1 MTEILHT
8 PVTGPSAWK
17 AADYLTDRSWMFELT
32 PAHLREIG
40 DAARTLR
47 ARGIGPLEFT
57 REDFP
62 LPTLGPLLPGLLH
75 DIEYGRGF
83 VLIRGLNVA
92 DYDMDTLRVL
102 YWGLGTHLGQII
114 SQNSQGDL
122 LGVVTDMEAGKYAK
136 GGYYEEGVR
145 GHRTNAELEPHSDS
159 SDVVG
164 LMCVRPAR
172 TGGYSQVCSS
182 MAIYNDILENH
193 PEYIAPLT
201 EGFHIDLIGKGKTAS
216 ELSHSRIPVF
226 SYFEGILSCRFNKR
240 QIELG
245 AEKNGTPLTKLQQ
258 DALDYVRDL
267 SVREDF
273 LLHMDFRP
281 GDIQLL
287 NNHCTLH
294 SRSGYEDHTDPDKRR
309 LLLRLWLNI
318 PNGRPLAPA
327 FADRLNSGSR
337 GGVTKRL

>member
-1 MTEILHT
+1 MTEILRT

-17 AADYLTDRSWMFELT
+17 AADFLNDRSWIFQLT
-32 PAHLREIG
+32 PAHLRELN
-40 DAARTLR
+40 DAAHALR

-57 REDFP
+57 KADFP
-62 LPTLGPLLPGLLH
+62 LPTLGPALLALLH

-122 LGVVTDMEAGKYAK
+122 LGVVTDMEGGRYSK

-159 SDVVG
+159 CDVVG
-164 LMCVRPAR
+164 LMCVRPAKA
-172 TGGYSQVCSS
+172 GGYSQVCSS

-193 PEYIAPLT
+193 PEFIAPLT
-201 EGFHIDLIGKGKTAS
+201 EGYQIDLIGKGKTAS
-216 ELSHSRIPVF
+216 ELSNSRIPVF

-245 AEKNGTPLTKLQQ
+245 AEKSGHPLTRLQQ
-258 DALDYVRDL
+258 AALDCVRDL

-273 LLHMDFRP
+273 LLNMDFKP

-294 SRSGYEDHTDPDKRR
+294 SRSAYDDFAEPDKRR

-327 FADRLNSGSR
+327 FADRLNSGDR

>member
-1 MTEILHT
+1 MHDILRS

-17 AADYLTDRSWMFELT
+17 AADYLNDHSWIFHLSPIHLAELNSAT
-32 PAHLREIG
+32 GALK
-40 DAARTLR
+40 

-57 REDFP
+57 KADFP
-62 LPTLGPLLPGLLH
+62 LPTLGAELTRLLH

-83 VLIRGLNVA
+83 VLLRGLNVA
-92 DYDMDTLRVL
+92 DYDLPSLRVL

-122 LGVVTDMEAGKYAK
+122 LGVVTDMEGGKYAE
-136 GGYYEEGVR
+136 GGYYEVGVR
-145 GHRTNAELEPHSDS
+145 GHRTNAYLEPHSDS

-164 LMCVRPAR
+164 LMCVRPAKA
-172 TGGYSQVCSS
+172 GGYSRVCNS
-182 MAIYNDILENH
+182 MAIYNEILATH

-201 EGFHIDLIGKGKTAS
+201 DGFHYDLIGKGQTAS
-216 ELSHSRIPVF
+216 EISNSRIPVF
-226 SYFEGILSCRFNKR
+226 SYFAGLLSCRFNKR

-245 AEKNGTPLTKLQQ
+245 AEKSGIPLTKLQQ
-258 DALDYVRDL
+258 DAIDYVRAL

-273 LLHMDFRP
+273 LLHMDFQP

-287 NNHCTLH
+287 NNHCTMH
-294 SRSGYEDHTDPDKRR
+294 SRTAYEDHSDPEKRR
-309 LLLRLWLNI
+309 MLLRLWLNI

-327 FADRLNSGSR
+327 YADRLNSGSR

>member
-1 MTEILHT
+1 MTEILRT

-17 AADYLTDRSWMFELT
+17 AADFLTDRSWMFELM

-40 DAARTLR
+40 DAARALR

-122 LGVVTDMEAGKYAK
+122 LGVVTDMEGGRYAK

-172 TGGYSQVCSS
+172 IGGYSQICSS
-182 MAIYNDILENH
+182 MSIYNDILANH

-245 AEKNGTPLTKLQQ
+245 AEKNGTPLTRLQQ

-273 LLHMDFRP
+273 LLNMDFRP

-294 SRSGYEDHTDPDKRR
+294 SRSGYEDHADPDKRR